1 MKIKHRALALILTA
15 MMVLTYMPAL
25 AFAEEKESAD
35 ENAQPVAAEE
45 VQEEAAPAEEP
56 APAKKA
62 APAVKSASEAKN
74 ANASGGYWESESFNS
89 LVYQDEEGL
98 AHLEVEV
105 NHYDYESEDD
115 WPVLKFCGMKRVTT
129 NQLHKGSPFMEMAL
143 TLEELA
149 NTTVKLSS
157 MG

>member
-115 WPVLKFCGMKRVTT
+115 WPVLKF
-129 NQLHKGSPFMEMAL
+129 LWY
-143 TLEELA
+143 EEGNDEPIA
-149 NTTVKLSS
+149 QGESIYGDGVDVGGNDVFEP
-157 MG
+157 

>member
-25 AFAEEKESAD
+25 AFAEEKESAG
-35 ENAQPVAAEE
+35 ENAQQVAAEE

-74 ANASGGYWESESFNS
+74 ANASGGYWVSDSVNS

-105 NHYDYESEDD
+105 NHYDYE
-115 WPVLKFCGMKRVTT
+115 K
-129 NQLHKGSPFMEMAL
+129 
-143 TLEELA
+143 
-149 NTTVKLSS
+149 
-157 MG
+157 